1 MTFRH
6 SFYISIA
13 AHMMVFGSA
22 FAIAQYAG
30 GRLLS
35 FGDVMM
41 VALTSPGQTSG
52 AGGKGFARQGEDP
65 ATSVAKKS
73 EVKEK
78 ELTTNTSTAPEAL
91 PAPPS
96 EDVRQG
102 GKDGKNNHG
111 NAQFASRGGQGV
123 STEPGGGMPGEWSL
137 LAEAIER
144 AKQYPRMAR
153 ERGIEGVVWLRV
165 KLAPSGAVEK
175 IEIAESSGSEILDK
189 AAIETVYRATATT
202 AAPYVSDDWVKFPM
216 RYVLK

>member
-1 MTFRH
+1 
-6 SFYISIA
+6 
-13 AHMMVFGSA
+13 
-22 FAIAQYAG
+22 
-30 GRLLS
+30 
-35 FGDVMM
+35 
-41 VALTSPGQTSG
+41 
-52 AGGKGFARQGEDP
+52 
-65 ATSVAKKS
+65 
-73 EVKEK
+73 
-78 ELTTNTSTAPEAL
+78 
-91 PAPPS
+91 
-96 EDVRQG
+96 
-102 GKDGKNNHG
+102 
-111 NAQFASRGGQGV
+111 
-123 STEPGGGMPGEWSL
+123 MPGEWSL